1 MAERSLYEVFVRR
14 PVATTL
20 LTVGLVLSGLL
31 AVRLLPVAP
40 VPNVEYPTILV
51 GATLPGGSPEII
63 ASTVANPLE
72 RRLGTIAGLS
82 EIWSWSREGRTTLS
96 LQFDLDRDI
105 NAAAREVQG
114 GINAAAGA
122 LPSGMPR
129 LPWYWKANPARSPV
143 LILQMRSDVVGRDRM
158 YDIASTVLAQR
169 IAQVAGVG
177 EVSLSGSSLPA
188 VRVRVNPLALESLG
202 IGAETVRRAIVANNS
217 NRPKGSVEGSER
229 RWQIGA
235 NDQARTAADYA
246 SLVIAFRNGAPVRL
260 ADIAEVTDS
269 VEDVRNVGYADGQP
283 AVLIIVRKEP
293 SANLLDTV
301 ERIRALL
308 PSMRASIPATVSLD
322 VAMERTAT
330 IRASL
335 VEAQRTLWIA
345 MVLVVLAVLLFLRD
359 ARATLVPAIVVP
371 ASLAGSFVVMYFAG
385 FSLDNLS
392 LMALTVATGFVVDD
406 AVVVVENIMRHRD
419 RGLSPVD
426 AAIAGVREVGF
437 TVFTISVSL
446 VAVFIPVLA
455 MGGLVGRVL
464 REFSVTLTAAI
475 GVSLLISL
483 TTTPMLCAVLLRAP
497 DRARPPGQLSR
508 AFGAGFDRLQ
518 GFYART
524 LAWALR
530 HRPLMMLVLLA
541 ALGLNVYLYTVI
553 PKGFVPRQDTGRLIG
568 YLRADEGSSFRN
580 TRDKLERALEI
591 VQNDRAIDGVVG
603 YAGDRQA
610 NRATFFVS
618 LKPLAQRSE
627 TPDQVIDRLRRPLSR
642 IEGARLTLVPV
653 QDFRAG
659 GRDSSGEY
667 QFTLFAEDIAEL
679 RNWEPKLRRAL
690 KALPQLVDVDTDEDA
705 EAAQT
710 RLVVDRDAAARLG
723 VQQRDVSAM
732 LNNYFSQRQVATIYD
747 LQNQYRVVM
756 EADERYLS
764 DPNVLGR
771 IGVVTDAGSV
781 VPLSA
786 VTRRETAKAPIWV
799 THYRLFASST
809 ISFALA
815 KGVSLS
821 EATALV
827 EDTMARIGMP
837 STIFGEFAGTAGVF
851 QKSLASQPLLILT
864 ALLAIY
870 LVLGILYE
878 NLLHPITILST
889 LPSAGVGA
897 LLALLATNTPFTI
910 VAMIAVVLLIG
921 IVKKNAILMIDF
933 ALQLRRREGLSAHD
947 AIHRACLVRLR
958 PILMTTL
965 AAVFGALP
973 LAVGVGDGAELRQ
986 PFGIAIVG
994 GLLLSQLLTLYTTP
1008 VLFLYLDRVG
1018 DAALRLLR
1026 RYAAWRGESGEQ
1038 DS

>member
-1 MAERSLYEVFVRR
+1 MAGRSLYEIFVRR

-20 LTVGLVLSGLL
+20 LTVGLVLAGLL
-31 AVRLLPVAP
+31 SVRLLPVAP
-40 VPNVEYPTILV
+40 VPNVEYPTIMV
-51 GATLPGGSPEII
+51 GAVLPGASPEIM

-72 RRLGTIAGLS
+72 RRLGTLAGLS
-82 EIWSWSREGRTTLS
+82 EVWSWSRQGRTTLS
-96 LQFDLDRDI
+96 LQFDLERSI
-105 NAAAREVQG
+105 NSAAREVQA

-122 LPSGMPR
+122 LPTGMPR

-143 LILQMRSDVVGRDRM
+143 LILQMRSDVMGRDVM
-158 YDIASTVLAQR
+158 YDIASTRLAQR
-169 IAQVAGVG
+169 IAQVEGVG

-188 VRVRVNPLALESLG
+188 VRVRVDPVALESLG
-202 IGAETVRRAIVANNS
+202 ISAETVRRAIVANNS
-217 NRPKGSVEGSER
+217 NRPKGSVQNGER
-229 RWQIGA
+229 RWQIVA

-246 SLVIAFRNGAPVRL
+246 PLVIAYRNGAPVRL
-260 ADIAEVTDS
+260 SDIAEVTDS

-293 SANLLDTV
+293 SANLLETV

-308 PSMRASIPATVSLD
+308 PSMRASIPATVTLD

-335 VEAQRTLWIA
+335 AEAQRTLWIA
-345 MVLVVLAVLLFLRD
+345 MALVVLAVLMFLRD

-406 AVVVVENIMRHRD
+406 AVVVVENILRHRD
-419 RGLSPVD
+419 RGLSPID

-446 VAVFIPVLA
+446 IAVFIPVLA

-464 REFSVTLTAAI
+464 REFSVTLAAAI

-483 TTTPMLCAVLLRAP
+483 TTTPMLCAVLLRTPSRERAP
-497 DRARPPGQLSR
+497 GRVSR
-508 AFGAGFDRLQ
+508 AFAAGFEALQ
-518 GFYART
+518 GFYGRT
-524 LAWALR
+524 LGWALR
-530 HRPLMMLVLLA
+530 HRLLMLILLLA
-541 ALGLNVYLYTVI
+541 TLALNVYLYVVI
-553 PKGFVPRQDTGRLIG
+553 PKGFVPRQDTGRLFG
-568 YLRADEGSSFRN
+568 YVRTDEGSSFRN
-580 TRDKLERALEI
+580 TRDKLERYLEI
-591 VQNDRAIDGVVG
+591 LRKDRAIDGVVG
-603 YAGDRQA
+603 YAGNRQA

-618 LKPLAQRSE
+618 LKPRAERTESA
-627 TPDQVIDRLRRPLSR
+627 DQVIARLRRPLSR
-642 IEGARLTLVPV
+642 IEGARLTLVPI

-667 QFTLFAEDIAEL
+667 QYTLFAEDIEDL
-679 RNWEPKLRRAL
+679 RRWEPKLRVAL
-690 KALPQLVDVDTDEDA
+690 KALPQLKDVDTDEDA
-705 EAAQT
+705 DAPQT

-723 VQQRDVSAM
+723 VKQRDISAM
-732 LNNYFSQRQVATIYD
+732 LNNYFSQRQVATIYN

-756 EADERYLS
+756 EAGERYLS
-764 DPNVLGR
+764 DPSVLGR
-771 IGVVTDAGSV
+771 MSVINEAGVA

-786 VTRRETAKAPIWV
+786 VTRLETSKAPIWV

-809 ISFALA
+809 ISFAPA
-815 KGVSLS
+815 EGVTLGGGRPGRGHHGPHRH
-821 EATALV
+821 AAL
-827 EDTMARIGMP
+827 DA
-837 STIFGEFAGTAGVF
+837 GEFAGTAGVF
-851 QKSLASQPLLILT
+851 KKSLANQPILILT

-897 LLALLATNTPFTI
+897 LVALLATKTPFTI

-933 ALQLRRREGLSAHD
+933 ALQLRRREGLSAVD

-973 LAVGVGDGAELRQ
+973 LAIGVGEGAELRQ

-1018 DAALRLLR
+1018 DAAMRLLR
-1026 RYAAWRGESGEQ
+1026 RYAAWRGEIEERGR
-1038 DS
+1038 